1 MKAVDDEI
9 NKQLA
14 LRRKHREGMGPT
26 FFDSNMYVQGS
37 MGVFPEALC
46 PKPGHLSL
54 SQQRV
59 YEVKSADLA

>member
-14 LRRKHREGMGPT
+14 LRRKHTEGMGPT